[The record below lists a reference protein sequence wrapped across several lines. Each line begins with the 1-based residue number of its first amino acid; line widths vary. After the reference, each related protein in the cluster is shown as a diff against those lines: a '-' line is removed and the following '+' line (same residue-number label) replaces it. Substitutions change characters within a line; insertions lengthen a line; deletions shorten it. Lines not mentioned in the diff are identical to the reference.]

1 MATSIA
7 NETMFSIAMSA
18 DMTDSRS
25 VLLKMSSHWKILLW
39 LTIMSSLMLGWLSK
53 RLIYTHIFKTKIQEQ
68 PINVLILIKQVIH
81 HFCGNLVLVNYSA
94 TLLFGLSSSE
104 LIEPFFDSHIYCHV
118 LGCIQVFGGIY
129 FAGDGICIAIV
140 RLLYVKRGSWV
151 RYTCGE
157 FCLVNMVAGIS
168 ILNAA
173 LMTYLHSHENISNRS
188 VYNVC
193 MGFKNFNRTEHG

>member
-1 MATSIA
+1 MMLACS
-7 NETMFSIAMSA
+7 
-18 DMTDSRS
+18 S
-25 VLLKMSSHWKILLW
+25 VSNSHCK
-39 LTIMSSLMLGWLSK
+39 
-53 RLIYTHIFKTKIQEQ
+53 HVF
-68 PINVLILIKQVIH
+68 
-81 HFCGNLVLVNYSA
+81 A
-94 TLLFGLSSSE
+94 A
-104 LIEPFFDSHIYCHV
+104 FFDSHIYCHV

-193 MGFKNFNRTEHG
+193 MGYSHNFQVTIFLVNSFKNINNTVSCYNCTSQKRILMLK